1 MYLST
6 LSQIFA
12 ITIIFGFTYCVFAA
26 IGLRRDSLAYSRREK
41 LAFDT
46 LIAGALGRLATV
58 TNIFGTLTSLATVYV
73 FFIGTSKI
81 FGGAVFA
88 CIASLLLGTVVTLYF
103 TRRLMINP
111 HIKQMYQSSDQVT
124 AVVSSLFWADTNDG
138 RRNSFLI
145 KYISISNLA
154 GVIWLEF
161 AVFADL
167 SRLLTGGT
175 TFTGVAFCILMSF
188 LVIFFIM
195 RFGLRGF
202 VFADLLQSP
211 LVAISS
217 VVVFAGICYSVIF
230 TDNLKLTGVLHP
242 IASPLEVWLFV
253 LHVFIL
259 NSFLVLVTEG
269 HWLRM
274 WLFGEREL
282 RLQRPAISSTA
293 ITWAILI
300 LIGLIG
306 GTVTSAT
313 GDNAIADILAFVQ
326 DRAPFVIVAFWVAAV
341 AALFSTADGNIYGLL
356 MVLSFNPAE
365 GKLSGSNI
373 PVHHAVIAAGASC
386 AIGLVYFAVREL
398 AIPFEK
404 IVFILIPLCMNIV
417 PSLMCGAFHRR
428 VSPAFTMISLTGY
441 GVLSVLGM
449 LQPQQELVGTLTAA
463 LFPFIVGSLAL
474 LIQPRLAAVPESIT

>member
-103 TRRLMINP
+103 TRRLMTNP

-242 IASPLEVWLFV
+242 IASP
-253 LHVFIL
+253 
-259 NSFLVLVTEG
+259 
-269 HWLRM
+269 
-274 WLFGEREL
+274 
-282 RLQRPAISSTA
+282 
-293 ITWAILI
+293 
-300 LIGLIG
+300 
-306 GTVTSAT
+306 
-313 GDNAIADILAFVQ
+313 
-326 DRAPFVIVAFWVAAV
+326 
-341 AALFSTADGNIYGLL
+341 
-356 MVLSFNPAE
+356 
-365 GKLSGSNI
+365 
-373 PVHHAVIAAGASC
+373 
-386 AIGLVYFAVREL
+386 
-398 AIPFEK
+398 
-404 IVFILIPLCMNIV
+404 
-417 PSLMCGAFHRR
+417 
-428 VSPAFTMISLTGY
+428 
-441 GVLSVLGM
+441 
-449 LQPQQELVGTLTAA
+449 
-463 LFPFIVGSLAL
+463 
-474 LIQPRLAAVPESIT
+474 